1 MFSFESLELLYWDYW
16 ERVNIPL
23 DERIIAVV
31 GPNGSGKTT
40 LLDALRT
47 LLGIKPSQKRDYKKY
62 ARRANKPHSWI
73 VATVKNEKDR
83 SGKHCF
89 YPIFTEK
96 VTLACHI
103 EKKGGEW
110 QRNYFVRQGIVPIEE
125 LNATSSQDILGLREY
140 QSVLERAGLTGAMLR
155 VLSLEQGSTDK
166 LCEYSPRELLSLVYD
181 AFGDKA
187 TLDNYEKARQDQLE
201 AERELE
207 HLNFK
212 VAKLENHLTALV
224 NKVNNHLE
232 YVRITNKRI
241 YLQTEI
247 RAQAQYVSLTDD
259 IDGKRRNVTGLK
271 KEIQSKEKENST
283 LAGKVSALESEEAR
297 IGQEKAKIE
306 EFLKQ
311 THQNLVSL
319 NGKRSEIEA
328 QITGIQEL
336 KERAEGVK
344 LEDVD
349 VLRTKRDDEIKKK
362 VHIEDEIAGL
372 QKDISEYEK
381 NISKLKTGTARPTDG
396 AAEAFSAQLKSSGIT
411 HSFIYEGIEIINE
424 KWRLAIEAILR
435 GYKYVITI
443 EDPARK
449 WQAWSLGEAAG
460 YRHFIVA
467 DAGQANMKAP
477 AGSALEVVELK
488 RFVPDW
494 IRKQLAEIYLVDS
507 VNDGKKLP
515 EGATFVTSKGFCR
528 EKRGGRSIAVS
539 ERDFIFGVA
548 GRKRQIEFAQEQIS
562 SGKKRITECKRE
574 LSVLET
580 NLQGLDKKIEKQGIL
595 SAYLMKKGDEEKL
608 REELETV
615 LKSIESTELEKDALY
630 ANRHISEQSY
640 QVARDGLV
648 LSREKLENL
657 RNEFRSRAEEC
668 RNQRSELLDIIRELR
683 KMRINIPFEWRSAE
697 KIALFREKFGNIKNV
712 DREIEDIE
720 NKLNEGNWEKDH
732 CIVELKV
739 KVERDH
745 TSELA
750 NVRKKEYEF
759 AETKRVTDE
768 ARAEYINILRHTI
781 RFYEKNLK
789 VLAELAGV
797 ELEAIKPRLENDDAV
812 LKEAGLEIKWN
823 FDGKGF
829 ISTDDGEASGGQQV
843 IKSLILLIALMMNE
857 GTKGGFVFIDE
868 PFAHLDVFNI
878 DKVAE
883 FLLRTETQF
892 IITSPNTH
900 NTNIYRPAMLSIMT
914 KKKRPSEQLEFAPP
928 PAHIRR

>member
-16 ERVNIPL
+16 ERVKIPL

-62 ARRANKPHSWI
+62 SRRANKPHSWI

-110 QRNYFVRQGIVPIEE
+110 QRNYFVRQGVVPIEE
-125 LNATSSQDILGLREY
+125 LNSSSSQDILGLREY

-201 AERELE
+201 AERELDE
-207 HLNFK
+207 LKFK
-212 VAKLENHLTALV
+212 VEKLENRLTTLV
-224 NKVNNHLE
+224 NRVNNHIE
-232 YVRITNKRI
+232 YVHITNKKI

-247 RAQAQYVSLTDD
+247 RAQAQYVSLTDE

-271 KEIQSKEKENST
+271 KDIQSKEKENTS
-283 LAGKVSALESEEAR
+283 LAGNVSALESEEAR
-297 IGQEKAKIE
+297 IGQEKSQIE

-311 THQNLVSL
+311 TLQNLISM
-319 NGKRSEIEA
+319 NGKRSEIEV
-328 QITGIQEL
+328 QIKGIQEL
-336 KERAEGVK
+336 KERAEGVEP
-344 LEDVD
+344 EDVD

-362 VHIEDEIAGL
+362 GRIEDEVADL
-372 QKDISEYEK
+372 QRDIGEYEK
-381 NISKLKTGTARPTDG
+381 NISMLKAGTARPADG
-396 AAEAFSAQLKSSGIT
+396 AVEAFSAQLKSSGIA

-449 WQAWSLGEAAG
+449 WQAWSLGEAAD

-467 DAGQANMKAP
+467 DAGQTNLKAP
-477 AGSALEVVELK
+477 AGSALEVVEFK

-494 IRKQLAEIYLVDS
+494 IRKQLSEIYLVDS
-507 VNDGKKLP
+507 VNEGKKLP
-515 EGATFVTSKGFCR
+515 NGATFVTSKGFCR

-539 ERDFIFGVA
+539 ERDFVFGVA
-548 GRKRQIEFAQEQIS
+548 GRKKQIEFSREQVS
-562 SGKKRITECKRE
+562 AGKKRIAECKRE
-574 LSVLET
+574 LSLLET
-580 NLQGLDKKIEKQGIL
+580 HLQNLDEKIEKQVAL
-595 SAYLMKKGDEEKL
+595 SSYLMKKDLEDKL
-608 REELETV
+608 RAELETA
-615 LKSIESTELEKDALY
+615 LKSLDATEQEKDALY
-630 ANRHISEQSY
+630 AKKRISEQSY
-640 QVARDGLV
+640 QETRDDLV
-648 LSREKLENL
+648 LSKEKLGKL
-657 RNEFRSRAEEC
+657 REEFQVRAEEC
-668 RNQRSELLDIIRELR
+668 RNQRSELLDRIRELR
-683 KMRINIPFEWRSAE
+683 KMRIKMPFEWRSAE

-720 NKLNEGNWEKDH
+720 YKLDEGNWEKDH
-732 CIVELKV
+732 SIVELKA

-750 NVRKKEYEF
+750 NVRKKEFEF

-789 VLAELAGV
+789 ILAQLAGV
-797 ELEAIKPRLENDDAV
+797 ELEAIKPHLENDDAV

-914 KKKRPSEQLEFAPP
+914 KKKKPSEQFEFAPP